1 MIIGVLLSEFME
13 PITFTGL
20 AAIIAAV
27 VGPVVGCVLLLIRY
41 QHRDSLET
49 RNLISDVKNENLTMN
64 LETRDMI
71 ADTREMIADSE
82 KRTHALIERQGREYN
97 KKLDKLIGSLADTR
111 ERLTRI
117 EGRLDIGFH
126 PRDDSQPDDA

>member
-1 MIIGVLLSEFME
+1 MISSNFME

-49 RNLISDVKNENLTMN
+49 RSLISDVKNENLTMN
-64 LETRDMI
+64 LETR
-71 ADTREMIADSE
+71 EMIVDSE

-97 KKLDKLIGSLADTR
+97 TKLDKVISSLADTR
-111 ERLTRI
+111 ERLARI
-117 EGRLDIGFH
+117 EGRLEIGFH
-126 PRDDSQPDDA
+126 SREESQPDDTQSP